1 MPGTLRSVRSLLLS
15 VAILLTGH
23 GLQLTLLP
31 LKAYELGWDSSAIG
45 LTGSAY
51 YVGFIIGCLMIPGII
66 RRVGH
71 IRAFAVM
78 VATASMVVLAASV
91 LESYAVWL
99 ALRLFTGW
107 SMASLYTVIES
118 WLNDRA
124 DNTRRGAVLGVY
136 TMISLVALTLGQL
149 FIELE
154 RLTLDELFP
163 IAGLLIIGA
172 TIPVALTSRTQP
184 GVPAA
189 FEFNWRTVY
198 DASHVGVVS
207 AGISGLVMGLIW
219 SVGAVYAAEVTGQVE
234 SGARFVTSVILGGLL
249 LQFPLGRVSD
259 RLDRRWIILGLGVLG
274 AVGSSVWIFRSL
286 DGMLLYVSGFLC
298 GGAAMPMYSISIAH
312 ANDNAEGRFLQ
323 IASGMLMANAL
334 GAVIGPF
341 AFGASRYLGASQGF
355 MATLGVAFLCC
366 VVWTGVRL
374 KAHSAR
380 RDYFEPFQ
388 PLPKTSPEVAVL
400 DPRMEGEPVSELEDG
415 GPA

>member
-207 AGISGLVMGLIW
+207 AGISGLAMGLIW
-219 SVGAVYAAEVTGQVE
+219 SVGAVYAAEVTGQV
-234 SGARFVTSVILGGLL
+234 GRIAAAVPARAGLRPPRPAL
-249 LQFPLGRVSD
+249 DHPRPRRAGRRRLE
-259 RLDRRWIILGLGVLG
+259 RLDL
-274 AVGSSVWIFRSL
+274 
-286 DGMLLYVSGFLC
+286 
-298 GGAAMPMYSISIAH
+298 
-312 ANDNAEGRFLQ
+312 
-323 IASGMLMANAL
+323 
-334 GAVIGPF
+334 
-341 AFGASRYLGASQGF
+341 
-355 MATLGVAFLCC
+355 
-366 VVWTGVRL
+366 
-374 KAHSAR
+374 
-380 RDYFEPFQ
+380 
-388 PLPKTSPEVAVL
+388 
-400 DPRMEGEPVSELEDG
+400 
-415 GPA
+415 

>member
-234 SGARFVTSVILGGLL
+234 SGARFVTSVILG
-249 LQFPLGRVSD
+249 
-259 RLDRRWIILGLGVLG
+259 